1 MYWIISLINLNYL
14 FKKICIASDHAGY
27 SLRMKIIQNLRLVGG
42 KYQVKDLGTN
52 SLASCD
58 FPDYAKSLCEFLE
71 QNTDYLGILVCGSG
85 IGMSMAAN
93 RFKNVRAGLA
103 FKADIAKLMREHNDA
118 NILVLP
124 GKFMDVHEALKCIDN
139 FLSSKFEGGRHLKR
153 IKKIS

>member
-1 MYWIISLINLNYL
+1 MISYFIFYKSKNM
-14 FKKICIASDHAGY
+14 KVVIASDHAGY

-58 FPDYAKSLCEFLE
+58 FPDYAKSLCEFME

-93 RFKNVRAGLA
+93 RYKHIRCALCRSSDDA
-103 FKADIAKLMREHNDA
+103 IIAREHNNA
-118 NILVLP
+118 NVIALGERFTGELVAMNIVPAFLNTEFLE
-124 GKFMDVHEALKCIDN
+124 KHYQKRMDM
-139 FLSSKFEGGRHLKR
+139 
-153 IKKIS
+153 IS